1 MNYPTIDQYQC
12 YHKYQNY
19 LRKDNKNKIK
29 CIFNKK

>member
-1 MNYPTIDQYQC
+1 MSYPTIDQYQC

-19 LRKDNKNKIK
+19 LKDNKKKIK